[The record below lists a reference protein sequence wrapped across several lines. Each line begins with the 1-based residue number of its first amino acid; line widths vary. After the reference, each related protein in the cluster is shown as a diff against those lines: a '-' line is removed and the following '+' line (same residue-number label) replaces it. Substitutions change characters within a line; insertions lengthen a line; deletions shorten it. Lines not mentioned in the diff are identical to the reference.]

1 MAEISNMDWFRV
13 DAIASQIIALANAFP
28 SPLRTELNKLPLPEE
43 GGIESLDSEIQHVSE
58 KTSAPYMLCRIYVV
72 SELCK
77 ASVVDNSGVSERSAR
92 VESAKLRT
100 LMSDESLM
108 APAWDYLTK
117 CGAIVE

>member
-1 MAEISNMDWFRV
+1 MAENLNMDWFRA
-13 DAIASQIIALANAFP
+13 DAIASQIIALANTFP
-28 SPLRTELNKLPLPEE
+28 SPLRTELNKLPLPKE
-43 GGIESLDSEIQHVSE
+43 GDIESLDSEIQHVSE
-58 KTSAPYMLCRIYVV
+58 KTGAPYMLCRVHAV

-92 VESAKLRT
+92 IECANLRT

-117 CGAIVE
+117 CGVIVE